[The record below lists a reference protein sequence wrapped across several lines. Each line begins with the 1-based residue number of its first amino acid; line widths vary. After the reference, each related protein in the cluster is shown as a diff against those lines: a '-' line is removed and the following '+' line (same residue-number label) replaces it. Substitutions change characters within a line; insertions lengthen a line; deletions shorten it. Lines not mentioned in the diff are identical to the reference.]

1 MNTKK
6 PNKKPNWN
14 TSKALIIEDRRREVA
29 ALRRRRLTM
38 RQIQKALQEAG
49 RVNPHTGT
57 PWSLGVIKKDV
68 DAIIAEAKAAAVRD
82 ITEHRAEILADYH
95 ELLRLAWAER
105 RYEDARKVLKDMR
118 EMLGTDA
125 PQVIV
130 FEQMQEQMES
140 ALTALELEFMNE
152 PATLE
157 RAYAALMG
165 SGDRGTPPN

>member
-1 MNTKK
+1 MAANTR
-6 PNKKPNWN
+6 NNVN
-14 TSKALIIEDRRREVA
+14 TSRALIVEDRRREVA

-38 RQIQKALQEAG
+38 RQIEKALAEAG
-49 RVNPHTGT
+49 RTNPWTNK
-57 PWSLGVIKKDV
+57 PWSLYVIKTDI
-68 DAIIAEAKAAAVRD
+68 DAITAEAKAQAIRD

-130 FEQMQEQMES
+130 FEQVQAQMEN
-140 ALTALELEFMNE
+140 ALIALETEFMHE

-165 SGDRGTPPN
+165 AGDRGTPPN